1 MEVRKAALQ
10 VVEADLVAVAKGRKM
25 VVAMSYSL
33 MATRSGEEKSLSAGK
48 MKVAMGKD
56 SFQPVVG
63 MREMMLVEL

>member
-33 MATRSGEEKSLSAGK
+33 MATRSGEGKSLSAGK
-48 MKVAMGKD
+48 MKVGM
-56 SFQPVVG
+56 VVG
-63 MREMMLVEL
+63 